1 MAILVF
7 MDSMSCG
14 MLLMVA
20 ERNVLY
26 KSRDPTVISPGNT
39 LTSREIQGFSTNDVE
54 HRYVSGYTCFYV
66 IWGIDS
72 SLNSALSLLNTLFI
86 YSRETQREA
95 ETQAEGEA
103 GFFWEA

>member
-26 KSRDPTVISPGNT
+26 KSRDPMVISPGNT

-54 HRYVSGYTCFYV
+54 HRYVSGYTRLFVLWEIYY
-66 IWGIDS
+66 
-72 SLNSALSLLNTLFI
+72 SLNSALSLLNILFI
-86 YSRETQREA
+86 YSCKTWREA

-103 GFFWEA
+103 GFLWGA